1 MKGSRIERIREA
13 LAVLQPISL
22 EIKDDSQA
30 HAGHAGARDGR
41 GHFSVRL
48 VSAQFQ
54 GLSAL
59 KRHKCV
65 YAALADMLESDIH
78 ALAIRAI
85 SPDEISSQ

>member
-1 MKGSRIERIREA
+1 MSSSRVERIRDA
-13 LAVLQPISL
+13 LAVLQPLSL
-22 EIKDDSQA
+22 EIKDDSKA

-41 GHFSVRL
+41 GHFSVTL

-65 YAALADMLESDIH
+65 YSALADLLESDIH
-78 ALAIRAI
+78 ALAIRAY
-85 SPDEISSQ
+85 SPDEL